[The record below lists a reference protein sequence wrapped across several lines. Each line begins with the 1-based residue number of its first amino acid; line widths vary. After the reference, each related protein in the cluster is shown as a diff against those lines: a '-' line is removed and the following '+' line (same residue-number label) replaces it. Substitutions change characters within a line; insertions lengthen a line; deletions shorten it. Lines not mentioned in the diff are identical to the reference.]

1 MNEEIEISILGSTG
15 SIGLNTIS
23 VIRANR
29 AYSSIKFCAL
39 TGNNNID
46 QLVKVAKSLK
56 PKFVASANPEKPN
69 RHPVARIVKRSFF
82 IPTIGLS
89 SKFNTSK
96 NSIRLY

>member
-56 PKFVASANPEKPN
+56 PKFVASANPEI
-69 RHPVARIVKRSFF
+69 RSARTVKTIRSGYAFR
-82 IPTIGLS
+82 
-89 SKFNTSK
+89 K
-96 NSIRLY
+96 

>member
-1 MNEEIEISILGSTG
+1 MNKEIEISILGSTG

-46 QLVKVAKSLK
+46 QLVKVAKFLK
-56 PKFVASANPEKPN
+56 PKFVASANPE
-69 RHPVARIVKRSFF
+69 
-82 IPTIGLS
+82 
-89 SKFNTSK
+89 NTG
-96 NSIRLY
+96 N